1 MPIDRRM
8 SLRVLAGA
16 SAAAVGV
23 QPALV
28 RAQQAPPSGGGRVT
42 LRVASSA
49 DDTITPLLY
58 AQKVGIFDRAGLDVV
73 VQKASSGSAVAAAVA
88 AGAMDLGRGT
98 ILPLINA
105 YARGVRFVLVAP
117 STLHTDADPDS
128 GLLVLKDA
136 PIRSAADL
144 AGKVVSV
151 AGLYDLTWLSTKAWL
166 AANGGGDT
174 VRFIEIPSSAALSA
188 LQSGR
193 IAGSTISEPFMS
205 LAIRTGTVRYLGNI
219 VGAIA
224 PTLLESAWYVTA
236 DFAAKNRDAIA
247 RFRRAIEA
255 ATVYTNAHHAETV
268 DLLAEFTGMDPVM
281 IGQIRRATSGT
292 SLDPRLIQPMIN
304 VAAKFKVIA
313 QPFSATELLVS

>member
-1 MPIDRRM
+1 MPIDRRT
-8 SLRVLAGA
+8 SLRVLVGA
-16 SAAAVGV
+16 SAAALGLR
-23 QPALV
+23 PASG
-28 RAQQAPPSGGGRVT
+28 RAQQAPPDAGARVT
-42 LRVASSA
+42 LRVASAA

-58 AQKVGIFDRAGLDVV
+58 AQKVGIFDRAGLDIV

-88 AGAMDLGRGT
+88 AGAMDIGRGT
-98 ILPLINA
+98 ILPLVNA

-144 AGKVVSV
+144 TGKVVSV
-151 AGLYDLTWLSTKAWL
+151 AGLYDLTWLATKAWL
-166 AANGGGDT
+166 GANAGGD
-174 VRFIEIPSSAALSA
+174 VRFIEIPSSVALSA
-188 LQSGR
+188 LQDGR

-205 LAIRTGTVRYLGNI
+205 LALRTGTVRYLGNI

-224 PTLLESAWYVTA
+224 PTLLESAWYATA
-236 DFAAKNRDAIA
+236 DFAAKNRDTIV
-247 RFRRAIEA
+247 RFRRAIET

-268 DLLAEFTGMDPVM
+268 DLLAAFTGMDPVT
-281 IGQIRRATSGT
+281 IAQIRRATSGT
-292 SLDPRLIQPMIN
+292 SLDPRLIQPMID

-313 QPFSATELLVS
+313 QSFSATELLAS